1 MKFANFLTRTKEFLI
16 KRITELFGL
25 LIIFLSLSLLI
36 ALISYSPDDP
46 NFIINNSDQIQ
57 NLLGFKG
64 SVVSDFLFQSIGLIA
79 FIIPFTLFFS
89 GTNILLKKKQIIFID
104 NLFFAVLY
112 IFCGCL
118 FLSYFKDQSFFLTI
132 NGNGGFIGLF
142 FKNSFLT
149 SILEIDQNISY
160 YILIYIYLV

>member
-57 NLLGFKG
+57 NLMGFKG

-79 FIIPFTLFFS
+79 FFIPFTLFFS
-89 GTNILLKKKQIIFID
+89 GTNILLKK
-104 NLFFAVLY
+104 NRLY
-112 IFCGCL
+112 L
-118 FLSYFKDQSFFLTI
+118 
-132 NGNGGFIGLF
+132 
-142 FKNSFLT
+142 
-149 SILEIDQNISY
+149 
-160 YILIYIYLV
+160 